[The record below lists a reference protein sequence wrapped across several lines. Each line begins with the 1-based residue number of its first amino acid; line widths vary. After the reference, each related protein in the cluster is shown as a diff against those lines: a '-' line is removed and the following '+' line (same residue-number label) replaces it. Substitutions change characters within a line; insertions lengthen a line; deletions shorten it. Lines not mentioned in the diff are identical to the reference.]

1 MSTLSWN
8 CRGLGNHRTVQA
20 LRSTV
25 EKEVPI
31 LVFLMETKIPRKQ
44 QHKMKEIQN
53 SIGFTQG
60 LIVPSEGR
68 SGGLALL
75 WKPETFVNIRGYSKW
90 FIDAEV
96 VCGNVQG
103 SWRFTGFYGQ
113 PDTSKREETWQILE
127 AFGHSN
133 VLPWLCIG
141 DYNEILSNSEKLGG
155 QLRPARQMDRFREI
169 VDLCQFRDLGYTR
182 ARYTWSRHFE
192 NGDSVWARL
201 DRALANEEWMRKF
214 ANARVVHISTIE
226 SDHCMLC
233 LQWGHDTRNR
243 MNTGKLFRFEAM
255 WLRDPRCPEV
265 VSDAWERGL
274 SLSSGF
280 PIHNCLH
287 SCREALK
294 RWNKLEFGHVGRRI
308 SALQAH
314 LQRLEQQPEL
324 HGEEIRSV
332 RKELGSWLDTEEV
345 MWQQRSRNMY
355 LVAGDRNTRFFHVKA
370 SNRNQKNTIVGMED
384 SSGTWQE
391 TPEAIE
397 QIVTDYFSMC

>member
-8 CRGLGNHRTVQA
+8 CRGLGNHRIVQA

-60 LIVPSEGR
+60 LIVPSEGQ

-75 WKPETFVNIRGYSKW
+75 WKPETFVNIKGYSKW

-96 VCGNVQG
+96 ICGNVQG

-127 AFGHSN
+127 SFGHSN

-141 DYNEILSNSEKLGG
+141 DYNEIL
-155 QLRPARQMDRFREI
+155 
-169 VDLCQFRDLGYTR
+169 R

-243 MNTGKLFRFEAM
+243 MNTRKLFRFEAM

-314 LQRLEQQPEL
+314 LQRLEQQSEL
-324 HGEEIRSV
+324 HGEDI
-332 RKELGSWLDTEEV
+332 
-345 MWQQRSRNMY
+345 
-355 LVAGDRNTRFFHVKA
+355 
-370 SNRNQKNTIVGMED
+370 
-384 SSGTWQE
+384 
-391 TPEAIE
+391 
-397 QIVTDYFSMC
+397 

>member
-155 QLRPARQMDRFREI
+155 QLRPTRQMDRFREI
-169 VDLCQFRDLGYTR
+169 VDLCQFRDLGYTG

-226 SDHCMLC
+226 SDHCML
-233 LQWGHDTRNR
+233 
-243 MNTGKLFRFEAM
+243 
-255 WLRDPRCPEV
+255 
-265 VSDAWERGL
+265 
-274 SLSSGF
+274 
-280 PIHNCLH
+280 
-287 SCREALK
+287 
-294 RWNKLEFGHVGRRI
+294 
-308 SALQAH
+308 
-314 LQRLEQQPEL
+314 
-324 HGEEIRSV
+324 
-332 RKELGSWLDTEEV
+332 
-345 MWQQRSRNMY
+345 Y
-355 LVAGDRNTRFFHVKA
+355 L
-370 SNRNQKNTIVGMED
+370 
-384 SSGTWQE
+384 
-391 TPEAIE
+391 
-397 QIVTDYFSMC
+397 